1 MAESREEGESSAEKK
16 DPRIRARKYQLEL
29 CKKALEENVIV
40 YLGTG
45 CGKTHIAVLL
55 IYELQHLIRKP
66 KKEICVFL
74 APTVP
79 LVRQQAMVIEE
90 STDFKVGCYYG
101 NSKNLKSH
109 KDWDKEIEKYEVFV
123 MTPQILLHNLF
134 HSIIKME
141 LIVLLIFDECH
152 HAQVQSNH
160 PYAQIMKEYK
170 SNLGNRPRIFGMT
183 ASPIVG
189 KAASN
194 LENLPKG
201 INSLE
206 SLLDAKVYTVD
217 DKEELERFVS
227 SPEVKVYYYNHM
239 ASNSDINIIYGDKL
253 EKIKSQCV
261 LMMRE
266 KTDDVRSI
274 RNNRKMLQRLH
285 DNLIFCLINIGLLGV
300 KQAIRFLL
308 GCDQSDRNEIIEAEG
323 NSTDNSLADEYL
335 NMAASIFDSDLMRGC
350 TEFDSCT
357 LEELREPIFSDKL
370 LVLMKV
376 LSTCRQRTDM
386 KCIIFVNRIIVARS
400 LSSILENMKI
410 LQFWKCHFLVGFH
423 SGLKTMSRK
432 IMNSIVEKFR
442 SGEINLLVAT
452 KVGEEGL
459 DIQTCCLVIRFDL
472 PETVSSFIQSRG
484 RARMHQSEYAFL
496 VERGN
501 QSELNVIEN
510 FISDES
516 RMNEEIICRT
526 SSETFDYP
534 TEDSYRVAST
544 GASISAGY
552 SISLL
557 HHYCSKLSHDEF
569 FNPKP
574 EFFYFDDLGGT
585 VCRIILPSNAP
596 IHEVV
601 SLPLPSKDKA
611 KKYACLETCKKLH
624 SLGALTDYL
633 LPGQDD
639 EIEEGFSESDD
650 VEDDNSRGELHAMLI
665 PAALR
670 VPWTCSENRVFLHS
684 YFIQLVPIPADRQY
698 QQFGLFVNGP
708 LPGGAGT
715 MELDLHLS
723 RGRIV
728 RSSLVPLGVT
738 EFDAEEITQAQNFQ
752 ELCLKI
758 ILDRSTFFSDFV
770 PLGESDGS
778 QSLSTFYLLLPVR
791 KSNHENKLGVD
802 WNIIRSCLS
811 SPVFHR
817 GVDSIDHI
825 PIYGSSSLILDSG
838 LVNTKDIMNC
848 LVFTPHNNLF
858 FLVVDILHGMD
869 AESAFSDHKRMNYV
883 EHYSQ
888 KFDIHLR
895 YPKQPLL
902 KAKQLFSLH
911 NLLPNRVQEN
921 TAPCELE
928 EHFVELPPEL
938 CSLKIIG
945 FTKAMG
951 SSLSLLPSVM
961 HRLEN
966 LLVAI
971 ELKGVFSSAFPEGL
985 QVTENRVIGRHL
997 FLAHDALDEGQL
1009 TWKRS
1014 CIVKNSNL
1022 RKLAIK
1028 SNLQVYIRD
1037 EQFDPSQFFAL
1048 GRPCTVI
1055 CDDDTETT
1063 IHSQQENGNST
1074 GGDAAANRKC
1084 SKAHLWLRMKT
1095 IADVVEALIGAF
1107 IVDSGFKAAIAF
1119 LKWIGIQVD
1128 FELLQVSKICSASKS
1143 YMSLSKNLPIADL
1156 ENSLGYTFVHKGLL
1170 VQASVHPSYNKHSGG
1185 CYQRLEFLG
1194 DAVLDYLITSYLY
1207 SVYPKLKPGQL
1218 TDLRS
1223 ASVNNNSFAHVAVS
1237 RGFHKYLISGSDSLS
1252 DAVNKFVDLSEKSC
1266 SKKSLSDGLSCP
1278 KVLGDLVESYVG
1290 AILLDSGFNLNL
1302 VWKIMLYLLAPVLN
1316 FSTLQLDSI
1325 RELQELCQ
1333 SRNWKLNTF
1342 STRKGGIFSVKV
1354 VVNGKDFCLSGSATN
1369 SSKKVATRLA
1379 SQEIFLNLK
1388 AKGYKSKRKSLEDV
1402 LKSSIKQEA
1411 TLIGFDEATMESLNT
1426 SQLGNLEGHDTSLSA
1441 GAISNIMA
1449 NNDVLHHRGD
1459 VNFKS
1464 SCTQSTPATT
1474 PQWHQGETNEDGSSL
1489 IELQMGG
1496 MKNKWSAKSHLF
1508 ELCASN
1514 SWNPP
1519 FFECINEEG
1528 PHHLKLFAYRV
1539 RVEVEDAKS
1548 TILECY
1554 SEPQAK
1560 KKAAQEQAAEGAL
1573 CMAEIAPREE
1583 LFCPCSSDCKKS
1595 TCLCSPMALQGKVS
1609 CIVILTYY
1617 GSSGSSV

>member
-1 MAESREEGESSAEKK
+1 MADSREEGESSAEKK

-40 YLGTG
+40 CLGTG

-55 IYELQHLIRKP
+55 IHELRHLILKP
-66 KKEICVFL
+66 NKEICVFL
-74 APTVP
+74 APNVQ

-109 KDWDKEIEKYEVFV
+109 KDWDKEIVKYEVFV
-123 MTPQILLHNLF
+123 MTPEILLHNLL

-141 LIVLLIFDECH
+141 LIALLIFDECH
-152 HAQVQSNH
+152 HAQGPSNH

-170 SNLGNRPRIFGMT
+170 ICFGNRPRIFGMT

-189 KAASN
+189 KAASK

-206 SLLDAKVYTVD
+206 SLLDAKVFTVD
-217 DKEELERFVS
+217 DKEELESFVS
-227 SPEVKVYYYNHM
+227 SPEVKVYCYNHM
-239 ASNSDINIIYGDKL
+239 ASNSDINKIYGDKL
-253 EKIKSQCV
+253 EQLKRHCV
-261 LMMRE
+261 FMMRE

-274 RNNRKMLQRLH
+274 QNNKKMLQRLH
-285 DNLIFCLINIGLLGV
+285 DSLIFCLINIGLLGA

-308 GCDQSDRNEIIEAEG
+308 SCDQSDRYGSIESEG
-323 NSTDNSLADEYL
+323 NSIDNSLTDEYL
-335 NMAASIFDSDLMRGC
+335 NMAASIFDSDFMKGC
-350 TEFDSCT
+350 TEFESST
-357 LEELREPIFSDKL
+357 LAELREPIFSDKL
-370 LVLMKV
+370 LVLMKI
-376 LSTCRQRTDM
+376 LSTCRQRTNM

-400 LSSILENMKI
+400 LSSILENMKF

-432 IMNSIVEKFR
+432 TMNSIVEKFR
-442 SGEINLLVAT
+442 AGEINLLVAT

-484 RARMHQSEYAFL
+484 RARMPQSEYAFL

-501 QSELNVIEN
+501 QSELNLIEN
-510 FISDES
+510 FISDEG
-516 RMNEEIICRT
+516 RMNKEITRRT
-526 SSETFDYP
+526 SLETFDYS
-534 TEDSYRVAST
+534 TEESYRVGST
-544 GASISAGY
+544 GASINAGH
-552 SISLL
+552 SVSLL
-557 HHYCSKLSHDEF
+557 HHYCSKLPRDEF

-585 VCRIILPSNAP
+585 VCCIILPSNAP

-601 SLPLPSKDKA
+601 SLPQLSKDKA
-611 KKYACLETCKKLH
+611 KKYACLEACKKLH
-624 SLGALTDYL
+624 SLGALNDHL

-639 EIEEGFSESDD
+639 DIDEVFSDSDNIEG
-650 VEDDNSRGELHAMLI
+650 DNSRVELHAMLI

-670 VPWTCSENRVFLHS
+670 IPWTDTENPVFLHS

-698 QQFGLFVNGP
+698 QQFGLFVKGP

-728 RSSLVPLGVT
+728 RSNLIPLGVT
-738 EFDAEEITQAQNFQ
+738 EFDAEEIIQAQNFQ

-758 ILDRSTFFSDFV
+758 ILDRSIFFSDFV
-770 PLGESDGS
+770 SLGESDTS
-778 QSLSTFYLLLPVR
+778 QSLSTFYLLLPMR
-791 KSNHENKLGVD
+791 ETNHENKLGVD
-802 WNIIRSCLS
+802 WNIIRRCLS

-817 GVDSIDHI
+817 GVDSRDHS
-825 PIYGSSSLILDSG
+825 PIHGSSSLILESG
-838 LVNTKDIMNC
+838 LVNTWDILNC
-848 LVFTPHNNLF
+848 LVFTPHNKLF
-858 FLVVDILHGMD
+858 FFVVDILHGMNS
-869 AESAFSDHKRMNYV
+869 ESAFPDHKRVNYA
-883 EHYSQ
+883 EHYSEE
-888 KFDIHLR
+888 FGIDLR

-911 NLLPNRVQEN
+911 NLLHNRVQEN
-921 TAPCELE
+921 TAPRELE

-945 FTKAMG
+945 FTKVMG
-951 SSLSLLPSVM
+951 SSLSLLPSIM

-985 QVTENRVIGRHL
+985 EVTENNILEALTTEKCMERFSLERLEVLGDAFLKFAVGRHL

-1014 CIVKNSNL
+1014 CIVNNSNL

-1037 EQFDPSQFFAL
+1037 EQFDSSQFFAL

-1063 IHSQQENGNST
+1063 IHPQQEIENIA

-1095 IADVVEALIGAF
+1095 IADVVEALVGAF

-1119 LKWIGIQVD
+1119 LKWIGIEVD
-1128 FELLQVSKICSASKS
+1128 FELSQVSKICSASKS
-1143 YMSLSKNLPIADL
+1143 YMSISKNMHIAHL
-1156 ENSLGYTFVHKGLL
+1156 ENSIGYKFLHKGLL
-1170 VQASVHPSYNKHSGG
+1170 VQAFVHPSYNKHSGG

-1252 DAVNKFVDLSEKSC
+1252 DAVNKFVDLSEKC
-1266 SKKSLSDGLSCP
+1266 FRKSLSDGPSCP
-1278 KVLGDLVESYVG
+1278 KVLGDLVESCVG

-1302 VWKIMLYLLAPVLN
+1302 VWEIMLYLLAPVLN
-1316 FSTLQLDSI
+1316 FSTLQLDPI

-1333 SRNWKLNTF
+1333 SRNWKLNPS
-1342 STRKGGIFSVKV
+1342 STRRGGVFSVIV
-1354 VVNGKDFCLSGSATN
+1354 EVNGKDFRLSSSATN
-1369 SSKKVATRLA
+1369 LSKKVATRVA
-1379 SQEIFLNLK
+1379 SKEIFLNLK
-1388 AKGYKSKRKSLEDV
+1388 AKGYKSKRKSMEDV
-1402 LKSSIKQEA
+1402 LKSIRKQEA
-1411 TLIGFDEATMESLNT
+1411 TLIGFDEATMESLNP
-1426 SQLGNLEGHDTSLSA
+1426 SQLGDVEGHDTSLSA
-1441 GAISNIMA
+1441 GALSNLMTT
-1449 NNDVLHHRGD
+1449 NDKLNHRVD
-1459 VNFKS
+1459 VSFKP
-1464 SCTQSTPATT
+1464 SCTQSTLATT
-1474 PQWHQGETNEDGSSL
+1474 PQWHQGETSEGGSSL
-1489 IELQMGG
+1489 IDLQMGG
-1496 MKNKWSAKSHLF
+1496 MKNKVSAKSHLF

-1528 PHHLKLFAYRV
+1528 PHHLKLFVYRV

-1560 KKAAQEQAAEGAL
+1560 KKAAQDQAAEGAL
-1573 CMAEIAPREE
+1573 WFLKHRAH
-1583 LFCPCSSDCKKS
+1583 
-1595 TCLCSPMALQGKVS
+1595 
-1609 CIVILTYY
+1609 
-1617 GSSGSSV
+1617 